1 MRKLL
6 PLILVSISLVIFA
19 VDLYYIQI
27 VDDNYK
33 EDAIDLS
40 VKKKY
45 VYPQRG
51 YIYDRDGDLL
61 VENQPAYDVM
71 VVPFQTTEFDTLELA
86 NLLGMNKQKLDNK
99 IQQAINYS
107 WKLPSRILPQLTK
120 EEYAAI
126 QERMYKY
133 EGFYI
138 QKRSLRSYDTDHA
151 ANVLGYIAEV
161 NRRDIKKNPYYQSG
175 DLIGRQ
181 GVEQQYEEVLRGVR
195 GVEYIKRDRFN
206 RNLGPYKD
214 GSFDTLAQK
223 GKDISLTID
232 IDLQAYGQKL
242 MKGKRGGI
250 VALEPETGEI
260 LSLVTSPS
268 YDPSL
273 LVGRKR
279 SRNFTRLWND
289 TIAKPLYDRG
299 LQAVYPP
306 GSTFKALTGL
316 IALQEEVVD
325 TIENFQCYGGYT
337 YARGARMG
345 CHDHKSP
352 VSMIDAVAYSC
363 NSYFAQTYMRS
374 IEKYDTPQEGINN
387 WHDHLASFG
396 LGNYLGYDLPIG
408 RKGLIPDAEY
418 YNRAY
423 EYPKYEWYA
432 SATISNAIGQGEVL
446 TTPIQL
452 ANVMAAIANRGWY
465 RKPHIIKRID
475 DQPIEKDKY
484 LKKNQTT
491 IDEENF
497 KPIVKGLHD
506 VYEYGTARFLR
517 VPDVEMCGK
526 TGTAENKTVIDGE
539 TVQLTDHSI
548 FVAFAPKDDPQIAL
562 AVFVENGYW
571 GSRYAGRI
579 ASMMTEK
586 YLKGKITRKDLERW
600 ILSHTLEDEYAKPLS
615 GEPFEIN
622 Q

>member
-1 MRKLL
+1 MRKFL
-6 PLILVSISLVIFA
+6 PIVLVSLSIIIF
-19 VDLYYIQI
+19 VVKLFYLQI
-27 VDDNYK
+27 VDDSYK
-33 EDAIDLS
+33 KDAIELS
-40 VKKKY
+40 VKKNY
-45 VYPQRG
+45 TYPQRG
-51 YIYDRDGDLL
+51 YIRDRNGKLL

-71 VVPFQTTEFDTLELA
+71 IIPYQTDKFDTTALA
-86 NLLGMNKQKLDNK
+86 SLLNIPKNSFKNK
-99 IQQAINYS
+99 INQAINYS
-107 WKLPSRILPQLTK
+107 WRLPSTVLPQLTK
-120 EEYAAI
+120 KEYAAI

-138 QKRSLRSYDTDHA
+138 QKRSLRNYNTDYA

-161 NRRDIKKNPYYQSG
+161 NRRDLKNNPYYQSG

-181 GVEQQYEEVLRGVR
+181 GVEQQYEELLRGVR

-206 RNLGPYKD
+206 RSLGPYKK
-214 GSFDTLAQK
+214 GAYDTLAQK

-232 IDLQAYGQKL
+232 IDLQSYGQKL
-242 MKGKRGGI
+242 MKNKRGGI

-260 LSLVTSPS
+260 LALVSSPN

-279 SRNFTRLWND
+279 SRNFTKLWYD

-306 GSTFKALTGL
+306 GSTFKPLTGL
-316 IALQEEVVD
+316 IALQEDEVGLN
-325 TIENFQCYGGYT
+325 EKFSCYGGYT

-345 CHDHKSP
+345 CHNHKSP
-352 VSMIDAVAYSC
+352 LSMEDAVAYSC
-363 NSYFAQTYMRS
+363 NSYFAQIYSRS
-374 IEKYDTPQEGINN
+374 INKYETPQKGMNN
-387 WHDHLASFG
+387 WHDHLTSFG
-396 LGNYLGYDLPIG
+396 LGNYLGYDLPVG
-408 RKGLIPDAEY
+408 RKGLIPDADY

-423 EYPKYEWYA
+423 DYPTYKWYA

-465 RKPHIIKRID
+465 KKPHILKKIN
-475 DQPIEKDKY
+475 DQPIQKDKY
-484 LKKNQTT
+484 VKKRKTT
-491 IDEENF
+491 IDKKHFEPIIDGLNKVF
-497 KPIVKGLHD
+497 K
-506 VYEYGTARFLR
+506 YGTARFLQ

-526 TGTAENKTVIDGE
+526 TGTAENKTVIDGK

-548 FVAFAPKDDPQIAL
+548 FVAFAPKDNPKIAL
-562 AVFVENGYW
+562 AVFVENGHW
-571 GSRYAGRI
+571 GATYAGRI
-579 ASMMTEK
+579 ASLMTEK
-586 YLKGKITRKDLERW
+586 YLKGNITRKDLESW
-600 ILSHTLEDEYAKPLS
+600 ILNHSLQDEYAKPLS

>member
-6 PLILVSISLVIFA
+6 PIILVSISLIIFA

-27 VDDNYK
+27 IDDEYK
-33 EDAIDLS
+33 EDAVDLS
-40 VKKKY
+40 VKKNY

-71 VVPFQTTEFDTLELA
+71 IVPYQTTEFDTIGLA
-86 NLLGMNKQKLDNK
+86 NLLDITKNKLQNK
-99 IQQAINYS
+99 IQKAINYS
-107 WKLPSRILPQLTK
+107 WKLPSRVLPQLTK
-120 EEYAAI
+120 KEYAAI

-133 EGFYI
+133 DGFYI
-138 QKRSLRSYDTDHA
+138 QKRSLRNYNTDYA
-151 ANVLGYIAEV
+151 ANILGYIAEV
-161 NRRDIKKNPYYQSG
+161 NRRDIKMNPYYQSG

-181 GVEQQYEEVLRGVR
+181 GVEQQYEHILRGVR

-206 RNLGPYKD
+206 RNLGPYKN
-214 GSFDTLAQK
+214 GSYDTLAQK

-242 MKGKRGGI
+242 MKNKRGGI

-260 LSLVTSPS
+260 LALVTSPS

-279 SRNFTRLWND
+279 SKNFTKLWND

-316 IALQEEVVD
+316 IALQEDVVD
-325 TIENFQCYGGYT
+325 TTENFQCYGGYT

-345 CHDHKSP
+345 CHNHESP

-374 IEKYDTPQEGINN
+374 IEKYDTPQKGINN
-387 WHDHLASFG
+387 WHDHVSSFG
-396 LGNYLGYDLPIG
+396 LGNFLGYDLPVG
-408 RKGLIPDAEY
+408 RPGLIPDADY

-423 EYPKYEWYA
+423 DYPTYKWYA
-432 SATISNAIGQGEVL
+432 SATISNAIGQGEVN

-465 RKPHIIKRID
+465 RKPHIIKQIN
-475 DQPIEKDKY
+475 DQPIQKDKY
-484 LKKNQTT
+484 LEKQQTT
-491 IDEENF
+491 IDKKHFEPVVE
-497 KPIVKGLHD
+497 GLNN
-506 VYEYGTARFLR
+506 VYKYGTARFLQ
-517 VPDVEMCGK
+517 VPDVDMCGK
-526 TGTAENKTVIDGE
+526 TGTAENFTKVDGKR
-539 TVQLTDHSI
+539 VQLTDHSI
-548 FVAFAPKDDPQIAL
+548 FVAFAPKDNPKIAL

-579 ASMMTEK
+579 ASLMTEK
-586 YLKGKITRKDLERW
+586 YLKGKITRKDLEKW
-600 ILSHTLEDEYAKPLS
+600 ILSHSLEDEYAKPLS